1 MEYKN
6 EVRLRG
12 ILTEIRPLPRGNR
25 TMYQFKVKTLRAFVD
40 KDGNTRS
47 NEEEHHCVAW
57 PGRAIP
63 AEKLRAL
70 RPGNIIF
77 VTGHLC
83 YKPQTYVFAES
94 LTVSKESATG
104 MNPSMKI

>member
-12 ILTEIRPLPRGNR
+12 ILTEIRPLPRGAR
-25 TMYQFKVKTLRAFVD
+25 TMYEFKIKTIRAFVD
-40 KDGNTRS
+40 KEGNTRS
-47 NEEEHHCVAW
+47 NEDVHPCVAW
-57 PGRAIP
+57 PGRAIT
-63 AEKLRAL
+63 AERLRSL

-83 YKPQTYVFAES
+83 YKPQTHVFAET